1 MFYREVGQ
9 YKSSYRADQAIFPI
23 SNDRIAF
30 FLFLIVAFV
39 VPPLSGSQY
48 LMGPILTQ
56 LLVFGLAALGLN
68 LLTGYAGQL
77 SLGTGGFMAVG
88 AFGCYNLVLRLPEIP
103 LVFDFILAGLMAAV
117 VGILFGIPSLRIK
130 GFYLA
135 VATLASQFFLLWIFD
150 HVGWFTNYDPAGV
163 ASAPKSTLFGSLAE
177 EGGALDF
184 LAPINVV
191 VSGPN
196 ATPEAKYLLTL
207 AVVVVLALL
216 AKNLVRGMT
225 GRAWMAIRDFD
236 IAAEII
242 GIRPLRTK
250 LLAFAISSFYCGV
263 AGALYVF
270 TYVGNADTEA
280 FDLIRSFTI
289 LFMIIIGGLGSIM
302 GSFLGAAFI
311 VLLPPFLNI
320 LASHFG
326 EGTLSGA
333 TLANLELIIFGG
345 SIVFFLAV
353 EPLGFARMWQ
363 IVKEKLRQWPF
374 PY

>member
-1 MFYREVGQ
+1 MLYREVGQ
-9 YKSSYRADQAIFPI
+9 YKSSYQADQAIFPI
-23 SNDRIAF
+23 SNDRIGIM
-30 FLFLIVAFV
+30 LILIVAFV
-39 VPPLSGSQY
+39 VPPAMGNQY
-48 LMGPILTQ
+48 IMGPILTQ
-56 LLVFGLAALGLN
+56 MLVFGLAALGLN
-68 LLTGYAGQL
+68 LLTGYAGQV

-88 AFGCYNLVLRLPEIP
+88 AFGCYNLVLRLPELP
-103 LVFDFILAGLMAAV
+103 LVFDFILAGLMAAA

-163 ASAPKSTLFGSLAE
+163 ASAPTATLLGSWAT
-177 EGGALDF
+177 EGGPLGF

-196 ATPEAKYLLTL
+196 ASPEAKYILTL
-207 AVVVVLALL
+207 SVVVVLALL

-242 GIRPLRTK
+242 GIKPLKTK

-320 LASHFG
+320 LASEFG

-345 SIVFFLAV
+345 SIIFFLAV

>member
-9 YKSSYRADQAIFPI
+9 YKTDYRADQAIFPI
-23 SNDRIAF
+23 TNDRIGIIAI
-30 FLFLIVAFV
+30 LLVAYI
-39 VPPLSGSQY
+39 VPPMSGNQY
-48 LMGPILTQ
+48 IMGPILTQ

-68 LLTGYAGQL
+68 LLTGYAGQV

-88 AFGCYNLVLRLPEIP
+88 AFGCYNLVLRVPELP
-103 LVFDFILAGLMAAV
+103 LVVDFALAGLMAAA
-117 VGILFGIPSLRIK
+117 VGVLFGIPSLRIK

-163 ASAPKSTLFGSLAE
+163 ASAPVSTLFGSLAN
-177 EGGALDF
+177 EGGPFGF

-191 VSGPN
+191 VSGPS
-196 ATPEAKYLLTL
+196 ASPEAKYLLTL
-207 AVVVVLALL
+207 TVVIVLALL
-216 AKNLVRGMT
+216 AKNMVRGMT

-263 AGALYVF
+263 AGAMYVF

-311 VLLPPFLNI
+311 VLMPPFLNI
-320 LASHFG
+320 LASNLG

-333 TLANLELIIFGG
+333 ALANLELIIYGG
-345 SIVFFLAV
+345 SIVLILAL
-353 EPLGFARMWQ
+353 EPLGFARIWQ

>member
-9 YKSSYRADQAIFPI
+9 FKSNYYSDQAMFPI
-23 SNDRIAF
+23 SNDRIGVIVILLIAF
-30 FLFLIVAFV
+30 IW
-39 VPPLSGSQY
+39 PPLSGNQY
-48 LMGPILTQ
+48 IMGPILTQ

-103 LVFDFILAGLMAAV
+103 LVFDFILAGLMAAA

-163 ASAPKSTLFGSLAE
+163 ASAPTSTLFGSLVV
-177 EGGALDF
+177 EGGALGF
-184 LAPINVV
+184 LAPINVI

-207 AVVVVLALL
+207 TVVVILALL
-216 AKNLVRGMT
+216 AKNMVRGMT

-263 AGALYVF
+263 AGAMYVF

-320 LASHFG
+320 LASNLG

-333 TLANLELIIFGG
+333 TLANLELIVYGG
-345 SIVFFLAV
+345 TIVFFLAV

>member
-9 YKSSYRADQAIFPI
+9 YKSSYPADQAIFPLT
-23 SNDRIAF
+23 NDRIGIIIILLIAF
-30 FLFLIVAFV
+30 IW
-39 VPPLSGSQY
+39 PPLSGSQY

-68 LLTGYAGQL
+68 LLTGYAGQV

-103 LVFDFILAGLMAAV
+103 IVIDFILAGLMAAA
-117 VGILFGIPSLRIK
+117 VGVLFGIPSLRIK

-135 VATLASQFFLLWIFD
+135 VATLASQFFLVWIFD

-163 ASAPKSTLFGSLAE
+163 ASAPTQTFF
-177 EGGALDF
+177 GALASEGRILEF
-184 LAPINVV
+184 LAPIDVV

-196 ATPEAKYLLTL
+196 ATPEVKYVLTL

-216 AKNLVRGMT
+216 AKNMVRGMT

-250 LLAFAISSFYCGV
+250 LLAFAVSSFYCGV

-320 LASHFG
+320 VASNLG

-333 TLANLELIIFGG
+333 ALANLELIVYGG
-345 SIVFFLAV
+345 TIVFFLAV